1 MKLSVA
7 CSAVAP
13 LMLDARTAADL
24 MVRNPISLRAEASV
38 TEAMTLFTE
47 KRITAAPVID
57 DAGRPLGVVSHSD
70 LMIHQCEKAKH
81 RAVHPEYFSEP
92 NLAGDR
98 AHSAG
103 KKKTSIVAELMT
115 PAVFAVSPDT
125 PVKRVV
131 SDMIGLNVHR
141 IFVVDADGILVGVI
155 STMDVLRHLK
165 TEE

>member
-7 CSAVAP
+7 CSAEAP

-57 DAGRPLGVVSHSD
+57 EAGRPLGVVSHSD

-81 RAVHPEYFSEP
+81 GAVHPEYFSEP
-92 NLAGDR
+92 NLADDR
-98 AHSAG
+98 AHGAG
-103 KKKTSIVAELMT
+103 KTNSSIVAELMT

-125 PVKRVV
+125 PMKRVV

-141 IFVVDADGILVGVI
+141 IFVVDEDGILVGVI